1 MFFQQWMNVKYQT
14 GKAAKIS
21 HWGSCPHLTAA
32 SENTLQT
39 YLQTD
44 FCIAFFF
51 SPNSKEFLTYTK
63 IQCISTI
70 VCKNCLR
77 MRSLFVWS
85 LWGIRTEVR
94 KVVCKG
100 LHTLVTL
107 QHLCQMPKLCFLA
120 GNKCCSDRFQKKS
133 LQNQNNDAVWHF
145 GNHSKLVRN
154 KMESDHKK
162 KDGKKMRHKY
172 CLKDTGGGRDVHCAV
187 DLHLNAVCKPLLHAL
202 HFKKLENPENQ
213 VRSLLSS
220 LFLFRMAPVPLRKC
234 FLSCIYMELDIFHNS
249 SFSCGVAGKQVAE
262 HIYSKLQDTQPCWH
276 PPFI

>member
-1 MFFQQWMNVKYQT
+1 MSHFSICVKCQNCASWL
-14 GKAAKIS
+14 GINAAV
-21 HWGSCPHLTAA
+21 
-32 SENTLQT
+32 
-39 YLQTD
+39 TD
-44 FCIAFFF
+44 FRRSLCKVKIMMLSGTLATI
-51 SPNSKEFLTYTK
+51 PNSYEIKW
-63 IQCISTI
+63 SRTI
-70 VCKNCLR
+70 
-77 MRSLFVWS
+77 
-85 LWGIRTEVR
+85 
-94 KVVCKG
+94 
-100 LHTLVTL
+100 
-107 QHLCQMPKLCFLA
+107 
-120 GNKCCSDRFQKKS
+120 
-133 LQNQNNDAVWHF
+133 
-145 GNHSKLVRN
+145 
-154 KMESDHKK
+154 KK